1 MSKTNDN
8 NQPVGVANAKPQ
20 AAPTTNEVFIRVG
33 TTLYKV
39 VDQPNISGGKVR
51 KRIPWNMETLRQ
63 DYGKEF
69 IKYVH
74 KYDGFCTVPE
84 HVNHRTVIDGF
95 LNLYEPIGHKPM
107 QGDFPNIKKLV
118 SHIFGEQYE
127 LGMDYLQLLYLKP
140 VQKLPILL
148 LVSEERN
155 TGKTTFLNFLKA
167 LFQAHP
173 INQGD

>member
-8 NQPVGVANAKPQ
+8 NQPVVVERKKPQ
-20 AAPTTNEVFIRVG
+20 AAPPTNEVFIRVG

-39 VDQPNISGGKVR
+39 VDQPTITGGKVR

-107 QGDFPNIKKLV
+107 EGTEKVPSWVMLV
-118 SHIFGEQYE
+118 
-127 LGMDYLQLLYLKP
+127 
-140 VQKLPILL
+140 
-148 LVSEERN
+148 
-155 TGKTTFLNFLKA
+155 
-167 LFQAHP
+167 
-173 INQGD
+173 